1 MSGYCFVA
9 NQGSRSIAVVSLERF
24 RVVRQIPLDAAPA
37 TVLAHPHRPRVLV
50 LAPENGT
57 VYEVDG
63 ATYAVS
69 RKVRA
74 GNFII
79 LRPDEQGERIPLT
92 IADWDTAAGTVSS
105 IFVQVGAS
113 TAKLARLKAGDTIPS
128 YAGCYGLGS
137 LYPIARALTAAGNK
151 VYAMIEARS
160 SYLLYWQ
167 ERLAAVVERLIV
179 VTRDGSR
186 GYKGHV
192 TRLSEIL
199 ALEKISPDRVIA
211 HGCTFQMM
219 TVAKETKPLGI
230 KTIVSMNP
238 IMIDGTGMCG
248 VCRLTV
254 AGQTKFACVDGPE
267 FDGHEVDWEEF
278 FARREG
284 YSAEE
289 NEPLH
294 RSGCASHF

>member
-1 MSGYCFVA
+1 MV
-9 NQGSRSIAVVSLERF
+9 AVVER
-24 RVVRQIPLDAAPA
+24 RMIVPNVHIL
-37 TVLAHPHRPRVLV
+37 TVE
-50 LAPENGT
+50 APE
-57 VYEVDG
+57 VAES
-63 ATYAVS
+63 A
-69 RKVRA
+69 RP

-92 IADWDTAAGTVSS
+92 IADWDTEAGTVSS
-105 IFVQVGAS
+105 VFVQVGAS

-128 YAGCYGLGS
+128 YAGPLGNETEIANFGTVLLIGGCYGLGS

>member
-1 MSGYCFVA
+1 MV
-9 NQGSRSIAVVSLERF
+9 
-24 RVVRQIPLDAAPA
+24 
-37 TVLAHPHRPRVLV
+37 
-50 LAPENGT
+50 
-57 VYEVDG
+57 
-63 ATYAVS
+63 
-69 RKVRA
+69 
-74 GNFII
+74 
-79 LRPDEQGERIPLT
+79 
-92 IADWDTAAGTVSS
+92 
-105 IFVQVGAS
+105 
-113 TAKLARLKAGDTIPS
+113 
-128 YAGCYGLGS
+128 
-137 LYPIARALTAAGNK
+137 
-151 VYAMIEARS
+151 EARS

-167 ERLAAVVERLIV
+167 ERLGAVVERLIV

-192 TRLSEIL
+192 TRLAEIL
-199 ALEKISPDRVIA
+199 TLEKISPDRVIA

-219 TVAKETKPLGI
+219 TIARQTQPLGI

-278 FARREG
+278 LARREG
-284 YSAEE
+284 YNAEE
-289 NEPLH
+289 VEPLH

>member
-1 MSGYCFVA
+1 V
-9 NQGSRSIAVVSLERF
+9 AVVAVVER
-24 RVVRQIPLDAAPA
+24 RMIVPNVHVLTVESPEVAESVRP
-37 TVLAHPHRPRVLV
+37 
-50 LAPENGT
+50 
-57 VYEVDG
+57 
-63 ATYAVS
+63 
-69 RKVRA
+69 

-92 IADWDTAAGTVSS
+92 VADWDAGTGTVTS

-128 YAGCYGLGS
+128 YAGPLGNETEIAPFGTVLLVGGCYGLGS
-137 LYPIARALTAAGNK
+137 LLPIARALTAAGNR
-151 VYAMIEARS
+151 VFVIVEARS
-160 SYLLYWQ
+160 SYLLYWE
-167 ERLAAVVERLIV
+167 ERMREVAERVIV
-179 VTRDGSR
+179 ITRDGSR

-192 TRLSEIL
+192 SRLAEIL
-199 ALEKISPDRVIA
+199 ALEKVVPDRVIA

-219 TVAKETKPLGI
+219 TVARQTKPLGI

-254 AGQTKFACVDGPE
+254 AGKTKFACVDGPE

-278 FARREG
+278 LARREG
-284 YSAEE
+284 YHAEE
-289 NEPLH
+289 VEPLH